1 MPDQIKNLC
10 VPTRVTVFRHVDQ
23 RRRLHVMIAPPEGW
37 GDRHVD
43 ILIDKSSGTLTLGP
57 FDALQVMT
65 DPNLLLGNS
74 NLFKNDGKYHTHR
87 SGGSPLKSSLYRGYE
102 LAVNEMAASNDNVKH
117 QIQVRLPFNNVK
129 ATDADISGHHHLL
142 WLKYSPVDYDDETD
156 KILKTK
162 VFLLVDLIEITG
174 TKSAS
179 FTERKKFAPRRML

>member
-1 MPDQIKNLC
+1 
-10 VPTRVTVFRHVDQ
+10 
-23 RRRLHVMIAPPEGW
+23 
-37 GDRHVD
+37 
-43 ILIDKSSGTLTLGP
+43 
-57 FDALQVMT
+57 
-65 DPNLLLGNS
+65 
-74 NLFKNDGKYHTHR
+74 
-87 SGGSPLKSSLYRGYE
+87 
-102 LAVNEMAASNDNVKH
+102 MAAPNDNVKY

>member
-1 MPDQIKNLC
+1 M
-10 VPTRVTVFRHVDQ
+10 
-23 RRRLHVMIAPPEGW
+23 
-37 GDRHVD
+37 
-43 ILIDKSSGTLTLGP
+43 
-57 FDALQVMT
+57 
-65 DPNLLLGNS
+65 
-74 NLFKNDGKYHTHR
+74 
-87 SGGSPLKSSLYRGYE
+87 
-102 LAVNEMAASNDNVKH
+102 
-117 QIQVRLPFNNVK
+117 K